1 MSEVVQCQQW
11 SAFQTLEFRP
21 KIHVRVATGTW
32 PWLLVISG
40 DFYGIIHSNSINGVS
55 SVLITGKRA
64 TTAGT
69 RVFLGYGMFVLKRH
83 AAFVLF
89 FFRTCGRSKFYSD
102 DYDYGLL

>member
-69 RVFLGYGMFVLKRH
+69 RVFFGIRDVCFE
-83 AAFVLF
+83 A
-89 FFRTCGRSKFYSD
+89 TCGLCFFQD
-102 DYDYGLL
+102 MWQE